1 MKVLKVNI
9 NEKLDKKLREKAYS
23 LYGNSKGALSK
34 TIEDAL
40 NLFLYIPVVDQT
52 TQLKKNNGLY
62 YKVKDKLEETEFGKF
77 AAISEGEFLGTFTKW
92 EEAKSQ
98 ILKRNPQTDHGLIW
112 QIGVQR
118 RKKAKL
124 GWRMKVAGK

>member
-9 NEKLDKKLREKAYS
+9 KDELDEKLRERAYL

-40 NLFLYIPVVDQT
+40 KFFLYIPVEDQT
-52 TQLKKNNGLY
+52 TQLKKNNEIY
-62 YKVKDKLEETEFGKF
+62 HKMKDRLEKTEFGKF
-77 AAISEGEFLGTFTKW
+77 AAISEGEFLGTFDRW

-98 ILKRNPQTDHGLIW
+98 ILRRNPQANHGFIW

-118 RKKAKL
+118 RKRAKL